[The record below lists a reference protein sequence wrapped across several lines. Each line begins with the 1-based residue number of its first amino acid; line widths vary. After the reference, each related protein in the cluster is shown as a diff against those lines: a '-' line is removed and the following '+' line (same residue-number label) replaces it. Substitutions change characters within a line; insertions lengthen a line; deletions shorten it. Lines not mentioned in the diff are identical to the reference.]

1 MRSYDIYHVDAFT
14 SEPLKGNAAAVI
26 PDAEGLS
33 DGAMQ
38 AIAREMNLSET
49 AFVFPP
55 KSAGCDLSVRFFS
68 PAVEVPFCGHAT
80 VALHHVRAAELGL
93 PCGDFVQMTKAG
105 PVPVRVG
112 LDGKSSSVSFTMMD
126 FRFAEVMGR
135 EERRRILG
143 ALGADLKNW
152 DARFPMQR
160 VYAGVAVA
168 LTSRAAL
175 DALAPDM
182 GALSRLSSELGFDDF
197 VVFTTEPVSPG
208 ILTHVRVFAPA
219 MGIDED
225 PVTGSAGGP
234 LAAYLVKNRLVD
246 CEGDSF
252 EYLSRQGEAIGRP
265 GTLHLK
271 VTMRGG
277 EPLEVSVGGT
287 AVTLFKAK
295 IEI

>member
-14 SEPLKGNAAAVI
+14 SEPLLGNAAAVV
-26 PDAEGLS
+26 PDAGGLS
-33 DGAMQ
+33 DSDMQ
-38 AIAREMNLSET
+38 AIAREMHLSET

-55 KSAGCDLSVRFFS
+55 ADAGCDLSVRFFS

-105 PVPVRVG
+105 PIPVRVD
-112 LDGKSSSVSFTMMD
+112 LDGSSSSVSFTMRD

-143 ALGADLKNW
+143 ALGANAADW
-152 DARFPMQR
+152 DARFPMQK
-160 VYAGVAVA
+160 VYDGVNVA
-168 LTSRAAL
+168 MGSRAAL
-175 DALAPDM
+175 DSLSPDM
-182 GALSRLSSELGFDDF
+182 GALSRIGEELGFSDF
-197 VVFTTEPVSPG
+197 VVFTTEPVSPD

-234 LAAYLVKNRLVD
+234 LAAYLAKNRLVEW
-246 CEGDSF
+246 EGNSF
-252 EYLSRQGEAIGRP
+252 EYLSRQGEAMGRP
-265 GTLHLK
+265 GTLSLK
-271 VTMRGG
+271 VVTREG
-277 EPLEVSVGGT
+277 EPIEVSVGGT
-287 AVTLFKAK
+287 AVTLFRAK
-295 IEI
+295 IVI